1 MPGTDIAE
9 TVRFVVGECPQL
21 PYLPEL
27 PARGPGADMVGRTA
41 GLLATIDPGF
51 AVQTTT
57 TGWRFADRPG
67 AAIRRAQSWVGQ
79 DLDALE
85 EYAADVT
92 GAIKVSLCGPWTL
105 AANIELRT
113 GDRALHDPGACSD
126 LTDAL
131 VELTGSHV
139 RDLARRL
146 PNASIVVQVDEPSL
160 SAVLTGTV
168 SRQSGWGRLAPVQD
182 ATVVKSL
189 GAITEAIK
197 SAGGRSVIHCCADN
211 VPFDALRRIG
221 ADGFCVDPRRV
232 SDADIDALGLAFEA
246 EMVLMIGIVPASDA
260 SLSEVTASVDQVRN
274 LSHRIGFDI
283 GKFVEQILLSPT
295 CGMAAASPGYVRSAT
310 KHLHSVSSALTQ
322 MDDRDG

>member
-1 MPGTDIAE
+1 MPGTDISE
-9 TVRFVVGECPQL
+9 TVRLVVGECPQL

-27 PARGPGADMVGRTA
+27 PARGPGADMIGRTA

-67 AAIRRAQSWVGQ
+67 AAVRRAQSWVAQ

-105 AANIELRT
+105 AANIEVRT
-113 GDRALHDPGACSD
+113 GDRALNDPGACSD
-126 LTDAL
+126 VTDAL
-131 VELTGSHV
+131 VELAGSHV

-146 PNASIVVQVDEPSL
+146 PNASIVVQIDEPSL

-182 ATVVKSL
+182 VTVVKSL
-189 GAITEAIK
+189 GAITEAIR

-211 VPFDALRRIG
+211 VPFDTLRRSG
-221 ADGFCVDPRRV
+221 VDGFCVDPRRV
-232 SDADIDALGLAFEA
+232 SPADIEALGLAFEA
-246 EMVLMIGIVPASDA
+246 EMVLMIGIVSASDA
-260 SLSEVTASVDQVRN
+260 SLSEVSASVEQVRD
-274 LSHRIGFDI
+274 LSHRIGFPVDE
-283 GKFVEQILLSPT
+283 FVEQILLTPT
-295 CGMAAASPGYVRSAT
+295 CGMAAASPSYVRSAMS
-310 KHLHSVSSALTQ
+310 HLRSVSSALTQ
-322 MDDRDG
+322 LDDRDR